1 MINNDTNLYEYII
14 KRYDDVDI
22 KSLEIGIP
30 IIKTYHNLAFPMS
43 IICFQDV
50 VKGCFFSNFI
60 NVYTYYNEEV
70 HDFKINYDVQYYED
84 EVYYLHRENIQIN
97 TMDKLSN
104 NIIEKIILLIDSEK
118 YICLFIDEYYINN
131 TLSTEICHN
140 EHELL
145 IYGYDKCNK
154 ILKCL
159 FYGNDLHLKTRE
171 VTFEEFEKAY
181 YSKFL
186 NRKLPILCYSYY
198 ERNAW
203 FRPDYSIDPKY
214 IKHLLVSYINSTNFL
229 YDRRHVNPLN
239 CSQFNSYGINVYDSL
254 CKYCRRKWEL
264 NEEID
269 LRQLYFIY
277 ENKVIMKKR
286 LLYMYKNSLLRSEE
300 CIHQFENVVKN
311 AKKILNIVI
320 KYNLN
325 RKKYENDYD
334 RINNIINQI
343 KEMKKNETDIINNV
357 INSIVLN

>member
-1 MINNDTNLYEYII
+1 M
-14 KRYDDVDI
+14 
-22 KSLEIGIP
+22 
-30 IIKTYHNLAFPMS
+30 
-43 IICFQDV
+43 
-50 VKGCFFSNFI
+50 
-60 NVYTYYNEEV
+60 
-70 HDFKINYDVQYYED
+70 
-84 EVYYLHRENIQIN
+84 
-97 TMDKLSN
+97 
-104 NIIEKIILLIDSEK
+104 
-118 YICLFIDEYYINN
+118 
-131 TLSTEICHN
+131 
-140 EHELL
+140 
-145 IYGYDKCNK
+145 
-154 ILKCL
+154 
-159 FYGNDLHLKTRE
+159 
-171 VTFEEFEKAY
+171 
-181 YSKFL
+181 
-186 NRKLPILCYSYY
+186 CYSYY